1 MKIFILAVGNKMP
14 DWVVAGFTEYAK
26 RMPYELPVKLID
38 IKPEKRGTGK
48 NTEQILSIEG
58 GRISAA
64 LPSGCRTIVLDER
77 GQQWST
83 VKFTNVLT
91 EWMEEGR
98 DIAFIIGGAD
108 GLHHNFKKNANE
120 VLALSTMTL
129 PHALVRVML
138 IEQLY
143 RAASIIKRHP
153 YHRA

>member
-14 DWVVAGFTEYAK
+14 DWVDAGFTEYAK
-26 RMPYELPVKLID
+26 RMPYELSVKLID

-48 NTEQILSIEG
+48 NTEQILSLESA
-58 GRISAA
+58 RINAA
-64 LPSGCRTIVLDER
+64 LPSGCRTIVLDEL
-77 GQQWST
+77 GKQWST
-83 VKFTNVLT
+83 IRFANGLS

-98 DIAFIIGGAD
+98 DIAFVIGGAD

-120 VLALSTMTL
+120 ILALSTMTL
-129 PHALVRVML
+129 PHALVRVLL

-153 YHRA
+153 YHRV